1 MVKSG
6 WYNESKRHALAS
18 KGIETGHK
26 VDMPMGAEAKPAPK
40 PDFESKKA
48 ELEQKLRD
56 NLGNEYVDSIKADI
70 KKIESGMPTTRG
82 HYGEYMA
89 LLSKF
94 PAQNRQALA
103 TMFVVLGADMQGVID
118 ALKIVGGN

>member
-1 MVKSG
+1 
-6 WYNESKRHALAS
+6 
-18 KGIETGHK
+18 
-26 VDMPMGAEAKPAPK
+26 
-40 PDFESKKA
+40 
-48 ELEQKLRD
+48 
-56 NLGNEYVDSIKADI
+56 
-70 KKIESGMPTTRG
+70 MPTTRG

-103 TMFVVLGADMQGVID
+103 TMFVVLGADRQGVID